1 MLCLPA
7 WYGRM
12 CPRPARH
19 PTYTD
24 FSYLHRKFAW
34 KLSAKG
40 SNHHGGGHHKAS
52 TTENAPRSRAL
63 RERNQNQNVHDSQFL
78 PFTPVRLCSV
88 FLTHCRVELSIS
100 HITLFMP
107 EPLGHRDLPTPHST
121 LHHTSGHTKP
131 STNRPGYQTRICSPT
146 FFKTSKAHFRLALK
160 RTKMQKPR

>member
-24 FSYLHRKFAW
+24 FSYLRRKFAW
-34 KLSAKG
+34 KLSAKC
-40 SNHHGGGHHKAS
+40 SNHHGGGHHEAS
-52 TTENAPRSRAL
+52 TTESAPRSRAL

-88 FLTHCRVELSIS
+88 FLTHCRVELSTFR
-100 HITLFMP
+100 ITLFMP

-121 LHHTSGHTKP
+121 LHDPPPTP
-131 STNRPGYQTRICSPT
+131 NRQVTDRQTRLELVHQL
-146 FFKTSKAHFRLALK
+146 FSKLQEPIFAL
-160 RTKMQKPR
+160 P